1 MVGGYYNFLLTTM
14 DDMGL
19 PSHIEECND
28 GRRDFEE
35 DQMKGLSG
43 SQWSEAAGASLTPME
58 YKSLPSHM
66 KEYERKT
73 KEYKGMRKNTKGIQ
87 EEYEMNTKE
96 YKGIRRNTQGIREE

>member
-66 KEYERKT
+66 KEYER
-73 KEYKGMRKNTKGIQ
+73 NTKGIQ
-87 EEYEMNTKE
+87 RQAQEYGRNTKE
-96 YKGIRRNTQGIREE
+96 YERNTKE

>member
-1 MVGGYYNFLLTTM
+1 MVGGYHNFLLTTM

-35 DQMKGLSG
+35 DQMKGSSG

-66 KEYERKT
+66 KEYER
-73 KEYKGMRKNTKGIQ
+73 
-87 EEYEMNTKE
+87 NTKE
-96 YKGIRRNTQGIREE
+96 YKGKRRDTGGIQRNTKGIRKE